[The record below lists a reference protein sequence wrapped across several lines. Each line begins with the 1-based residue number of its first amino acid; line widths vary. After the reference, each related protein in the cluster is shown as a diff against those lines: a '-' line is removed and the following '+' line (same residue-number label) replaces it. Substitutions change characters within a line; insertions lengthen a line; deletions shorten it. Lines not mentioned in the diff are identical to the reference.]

1 MTRKHMKAD
10 RGYFITFE
18 GGDGSGKS
26 TQIDILRDR
35 LEKRGY
41 DVILTREPGGTRI
54 SEMIR
59 DIILDKNNDEMDY
72 MTEAMLYAAAR
83 AQLVKQVIEPALK
96 DKKIVICDRFVD
108 SSIAYQAY
116 GRGLGD
122 SVGIINSF
130 AVGGCLPDVTFFLRV
145 DPSIGSSRI
154 SSRERDR
161 IEQEPDEFH
170 KKVYNGYM
178 ELEEKFPDRI
188 VGINASRSIEEIAA
202 EIAYRV
208 DNMIEG

>member
-1 MTRKHMKAD
+1 MTRKNRKAK

-26 TQIDILRDR
+26 TQIDILKDR
-35 LEKRGY
+35 LEKKGY
-41 DVILTREPGGTRI
+41 DVLLTREPGGTRI
-54 SEMIR
+54 SEKIR

-83 AQLVKQVIEPALK
+83 AQLVKQVIEPMLE
-96 DKKIVICDRFVD
+96 DNKIVICDRFVD